1 MRTIRSRLTFWYAIA
16 LTATVLVFGVGL
28 YLERRQSSLR
38 ELDQRLALEAD
49 FARRWLDESFRVFRA
64 LVRKTEPR
72 ELEQDVA
79 ANFEGVRDHLIVFDR
94 AGRPLYLNDPVR
106 QLNFASVE
114 QLTGLVHSGIPER
127 SVGTAELPSGTEP
140 FRYVILPV
148 TEAGDEVGSVLVAAG
163 LSDVAFGPA
172 DLLRSML
179 VVVPFILLASA
190 VLGWFLAGRAM
201 EPLLGMMDEVK
212 EITDGRSLHRRVV
225 VPASGDELARL
236 GITLNAMFTRLERS
250 FTNLRRFT
258 ADASHELKTPLM
270 VLRAGIERSL
280 THPGSP
286 PEVLEALDTTL
297 DQLNQ
302 LNELVDSLLTLARAD
317 EGRAPL
323 TLEDSDLAEIVTDV
337 GETAGLLGEQ
347 HGLTVD
353 TAVPDHPVRLSVD
366 RHRIHQLLLNL
377 VTNAAK
383 YTPAGG
389 TVHLALEDAD
399 GVVRLIVRDS
409 GIGIASSDLPHIF
422 DRFWRADPARSR
434 TGDRPGVGLGLAIS
448 KWIAEAHGG
457 DIAVQSRPGRGSTF
471 TITFPRANASGG
483 NPAAG

>member
-16 LTATVLVFGVGL
+16 LTATVLVFGIGL

-49 FARRWLDESFRVFRA
+49 FARRWLDESFRVYRT
-64 LVRKTEPR
+64 LVQGRK
-72 ELEQDVA
+72 LEQDVA

-94 AGRPLYLNDPVR
+94 AGRSLYLNDPVR

-114 QLTGLVHSGIPER
+114 RLTSLVDSGVSDR
-127 SVGTAELPSGTEP
+127 SIGTAQLPTGSEP
-140 FRYVILPV
+140 YRYVILPV

-201 EPLLGMMDEVK
+201 EPLQGMMDEVK
-212 EITDGRSLHRRVV
+212 EITDGRNLHRRVA
-225 VPASGDELARL
+225 VPTSGDELARL
-236 GITLNAMFTRLERS
+236 GVTLNAMFTRLERS

-270 VLRAGIERSL
+270 VLRAGVERSL
-280 THPGSP
+280 THPGTP

-323 TLEDSDLAEIVTDV
+323 TLEDCDLADIVADI

-347 HGLTVD
+347 HGLTVH
-353 TAVPDHPVRLSVD
+353 TALPGHPVRLSVD
-366 RHRIHQLLLNL
+366 RHRIQQLLLNL

-389 TVHLALEDAD
+389 TVHLALEDAS

-409 GIGIASSDLPHIF
+409 GIGIASADLPHIF

-471 TITFPRANASGG
+471 TITLPRADASGANAPTG
-483 NPAAG
+483 